1 LLVKLLVTGLVVV
14 KIKLIKTAGSM
25 PSHSITSIPSAAT
38 SSAASRMQPTHVFI
52 SMIGSDSEEDTVH
65 QPPKRLPLL

>member
-1 LLVKLLVTGLVVV
+1 
-14 KIKLIKTAGSM
+14 M
-25 PSHSITSIPSAAT
+25 PSHSISSIPSAAT

-65 QPPKRLPLL
+65 QPPKRLRLL